1 MYQLRREI
9 SSISQGSMSVVQ
21 YYTKLKKLWDELT
34 CLMPIPQCTS
44 GATKLVVE
52 ITIFNHLM

>member
-1 MYQLRREI
+1 MYQLQREI

-44 GATKLVVE
+44 RETKLVIE
-52 ITIFNHLM
+52 ITIFNYLM